1 MDPLTAKLGAL
12 RARLRS
18 LVVLSGSA
26 WTFSITLLLVLLACA
41 ADWWFQL
48 EPALFRLAAGWS
60 IAAVGAGCL
69 VQLIIRPLRRSC
81 SDVALALEIEK
92 LQPEWR
98 NALSS
103 AVQFSA
109 ERCPPEVGAAAL
121 QRALIARLEPRIARL
136 DPATLLNSRR
146 LLAPAILAVLACLL
160 TAAVIAADQE
170 RASLALQRLMQPG
183 SAPAWPRQHTLV
195 LLDEQGEELLADGA
209 GRLAPAGE
217 PMRVYVADA
226 GGTLPDE
233 VRLHVRDQQG
243 RVHTEP
249 LRRTASPAGVAGDE
263 AYVAVV
269 PQLDEA
275 VSIRASGGDD
285 DRMPWHAV
293 AFVPRPAVENLQVE
307 LTPPAYTGLPVESS
321 SAEGP
326 IEGVVGTRVRLEM
339 TSNMPLSQARF
350 RRDGQAPH
358 DVRLESGSRRGSVE
372 FEIASAGRFAC
383 WFELIDGNG
392 LISRD
397 AMRIEVRG
405 IADGEPTVAIDQPAS
420 DLTVTPQARLP
431 VTVQARDDLKLTEVR
446 LALSN
451 PPGSAGEL
459 SYPFLLPDGP
469 QIEVVLETELSIADM
484 GLTPGRIVQM
494 RAEAGDAYDL
504 GPPHVGRSL
513 PRVLTVV
520 SPAEKLQE
528 LQARQTGIAQSL
540 ERAHALQNGSWQQ
553 TRELQLQWSTART
566 LSAEDVDV
574 LKRVTGSQERI
585 ADELFDEHRGVSPRV
600 SGILDELAWNQ
611 LDDAA
616 TSARL
621 ATVQQQFALLQGE
634 VFAALNQSL
643 ADARKALSSE
653 SLNDRESL
661 VDSAFS
667 SALAAHESAATSLA
681 MLLALFQE
689 WQLQF
694 DLNRELAD
702 IVEGQQ
708 QLNQETLTVGRDT
721 VARRTDALTPQQQAD
736 LARLASRQQ
745 DTARQVDRLEARLE
759 ELMSAA
765 GEEALPSAD
774 DVSQALEVLR
784 NATLA
789 GDMRQAAEQIGQN
802 DVPDAVNIQQRVMQT
817 LESLDTAIRGIGA
830 PSPET
835 LLKHVEEAQQEAESL
850 RQRQSE
856 ALQASQELSQS
867 AADNADALQELR
879 QQQQQLAA
887 DAQEWAQRLMR
898 RQLGDAAATA
908 ARASRSTEAA
918 ADALES
924 DVNPA
929 AITAQQE
936 ALDDLLQAERQLA
949 RMREEL
955 EVTRAL
961 AEMARFASLLETL
974 SARQQGLLD
983 ETIRLD
989 AAQQERGSLSRA
1001 QLRTLQQLA
1010 GAQSQLGGDLS
1021 PAVELTADAPVLRAA
1036 LVETQELMTQAAT
1049 QLADRTVDE
1058 ATQQL
1063 QQLAVRR
1070 LTDMRRLLEDVR
1082 TPGSQPSPTP
1092 SSEEGETGG
1101 PGWSSLVQIR
1111 LLLQLQEEIAE
1122 QTRSLT
1128 ARRQSGEELSD
1139 SEQDLLEHL
1148 AQRQAA
1154 LAELAIEVLSAS
1166 EQPLHDAD
1174 ADNPEGVLP

>member
-1 MDPLTAKLGAL
+1 MEVGVASVPSPGQSAGMDPLSAKLGAL
-12 RARLRS
+12 RSRLRS
-18 LVVLSGSA
+18 LAVLSGLA
-26 WTFSITLLLVLLACA
+26 WTFSITLLLMLLACA

-48 EPALFRLAAGWS
+48 EPAALRLAAGCG
-60 IAAVGAGCL
+60 IAAVGVVCL
-69 VQLIIRPLRRSC
+69 LRLIVRPLRRGC

-98 NALSS
+98 NALAS

-109 ERCPPEVGAAAL
+109 EDCPPEVGAAAL
-121 QRALIARLEPRIARL
+121 QRALIARLQPRMVRL
-136 DPATLLNSRR
+136 DPASLLNTRH
-146 LLAPAILAVLACLL
+146 LLTPAILAVLACLL
-160 TAAVIAADQE
+160 TAAVIASDQE
-170 RASLALQRLMQPG
+170 RASLALQRLVQPG

-195 LLDEQGEELLADGA
+195 LLDEQGEELQADGT

-217 PMRVYVADA
+217 PLRVYVADLE
-226 GGTLPDE
+226 GRLPDQ

-243 RVHTEP
+243 RVQTEP
-249 LRRTASPAGVAGDE
+249 LRRTAPPARVAGDE
-263 AYVAVV
+263 AFVAVV

-275 VSIRASGGDD
+275 VFIRASGGDD

-293 AFVPRPAVENLQVE
+293 SFVPRPAVERLQVE

-326 IEGVVGTRVRLEM
+326 IEGVIGTRVRLEL

-350 RRDGQAPH
+350 RRDGHPPYE
-358 DVRLESGSRRGSVE
+358 VRLEAGSRRGNVE

-383 WFELIDGNG
+383 WFELVDGNG
-392 LISRD
+392 LVSRD
-397 AMRIEVRG
+397 ALRIEVRG
-405 IADGEPTVAIDQPAS
+405 IADGEPTVAINQPAS

-431 VTVQARDDLKLTEVR
+431 VIVHARDDLRLTEVR

-459 SYPFLLPDGP
+459 SYPFLLPEGP
-469 QIEVVLETELSIADM
+469 LTEAVLKTELSIADM

-494 RAEAGDAYDL
+494 RAEAGDAFDL

-528 LQARQTGIAQSL
+528 LQGRQTGIAQSL

-574 LKRVTGSQERI
+574 LKRVTGNQQRI
-585 ADELFDEHRGVSPRV
+585 ADELFDEHRGVAPRV
-600 SGILDELAWNQ
+600 SGILDELDWNQ

-621 ATVQQQFALLQGE
+621 TTVQQQFARLQGE
-634 VFAALNQSL
+634 VFASLHRSL
-643 ADARKALSSE
+643 ADARKALASE

-667 SALAAHESAATSLA
+667 SALAAHESAAASLA
-681 MLLALFQE
+681 MLLALFRE

-694 DLNRELAD
+694 DLNRELAA

-745 DTARQVDRLEARLE
+745 EAARQVDRLEARLE
-759 ELMSAA
+759 ELMSPA
-765 GEEALPSAD
+765 GNAALPSAD
-774 DVSQALEVLR
+774 DVARALEVLR
-784 NATLA
+784 TAALA
-789 GDMRQAAEQIGQN
+789 GDMRQAAEQSEQN
-802 DVPDAVNIQQRVMQT
+802 NVPDAVNVQQRVMRT
-817 LESLDTAIRGIGA
+817 LESLETAIRGIGA

-850 RQRQSE
+850 RQRQTGT
-856 ALQASQELSQS
+856 LQRSQELAQS
-867 AADNADALQELR
+867 AADNPEALQELR

-887 DAQEWAQRLMR
+887 DAQQWAQRLMR
-898 RQLGDAAATA
+898 RQFGDAAATA

-924 DVNPA
+924 DVSPA
-929 AITAQQE
+929 ALSAQQE
-936 ALDDLLQAERQLA
+936 ALDDLLAERQLA
-949 RMREEL
+949 DADEL

-961 AEMARFASLLETL
+961 AEMARFALCWRRCR
-974 SARQQGLLD
+974 RQQGLLE
-983 ETIRLD
+983 ETIRL
-989 AAQQERGSLSRA
+989 RRP
-1001 QLRTLQQLA
+1001 T
-1010 GAQSQLGGDLS
+1010 GARQSQPRS
-1021 PAVELTADAPVLRAA
+1021 APCSNWPALN
-1036 LVETQELMTQAAT
+1036 
-1049 QLADRTVDE
+1049 
-1058 ATQQL
+1058 
-1063 QQLAVRR
+1063 
-1070 LTDMRRLLEDVR
+1070 
-1082 TPGSQPSPTP
+1082 
-1092 SSEEGETGG
+1092 
-1101 PGWSSLVQIR
+1101 
-1111 LLLQLQEEIAE
+1111 
-1122 QTRSLT
+1122 RS
-1128 ARRQSGEELSD
+1128 
-1139 SEQDLLEHL
+1139 
-1148 AQRQAA
+1148 
-1154 LAELAIEVLSAS
+1154 
-1166 EQPLHDAD
+1166 
-1174 ADNPEGVLP
+1174 